1 MTVVKDT
8 GVVNIH
14 GKEYKTVAK
23 RVDEFRK
30 ENGTK
35 LAIVTSIVD
44 LNENTVVMKAEILDE
59 NRNAIATGFA
69 EEHRTASQI
78 NRTSALE
85 NCETSA
91 IGRALANFG
100 LGGGEYAS
108 ADEVANA
115 IQQQNEITAPKKA
128 SLTFEEI
135 RKHLKTL
142 DTVTKVNDYAKE
154 VQKAYPNPTEKQRYF
169 IQTMFENRREEIVNG
184 ERKYENN

>member
-1 MTVVKDT
+1 MQVKDT

-30 ENGTK
+30 EHNTK
-35 LAIVTSIVD
+35 YSIITSLVSLD
-44 LNENTVVMKAEILDE
+44 ENTVVMKAEILDDK
-59 NRNAIATGFA
+59 RDVIATGYA
-69 EEHRTASQI
+69 EEHRNASQI
-78 NRTSALE
+78 NKTSALE

-115 IQQQNEITAPKKA
+115 IQQQEEQKKSSA
-128 SLTFEEI
+128 LNFDDIKKKLDT
-135 RKHLKTL
+135 LKTIEE
-142 DTVTKVNDYAKE
+142 VNSYAKE
-154 VQKAYPNPTEKQRYF
+154 ISKQFPNPTEKQSWSIR
-169 IQTMFENRREEIVNG
+169 TMFTIRRDEIK
-184 ERKYENN
+184 EAE